1 MKKSLLGVVACVLLL
16 GSDNPR
22 GDQDAATTMDGL
34 RGTWTLQGATLNG
47 EEFRG
52 EKRGGQSFHFRADTV
67 VWRVGRRETTWLYT
81 ADDRQN
87 PPHLT
92 LEVMSVAPAQGEQ
105 FQMLYR
111 VEGDVLRVCWS
122 GIDFRTRPK
131 SFTDYTVYVLTFK
144 RGKP

>member
-34 RGTWTLQGATLNG
+34 RGTWTLLGATLNG

-52 EKRGGQSFHFRADTV
+52 EKKGDQSFHFRADTV
-67 VWRVGRRETTWLYT
+67 VWRDRRHETTWRYT

-92 LEVMSVAPAQGEQ
+92 FEDMRAPTGQGEQ

-122 GIDFRTRPK
+122 GIDYHKRPK
-131 SFTDYTVYVLTFK
+131 SFTDYTMYVLTFK
-144 RGKP
+144 RGEL